1 MNQEKI
7 SFPVVRDFSGI
18 FNASVKFV
26 SQNFKHFFLALI
38 FIAGPFLLV
47 DSICMGFFQ
56 ASLIET
62 SMNNKLTGFTNFN
75 SFEYWS
81 QFGGQLFIIV
91 LVAILARIIL
101 LTTTYAYVLAYNTH
115 GPKNFGIA
123 EIRKIVF
130 QNIVKTIKGFFVCV
144 LLFLFLL
151 LIIGIIGGLMMT
163 MLPLFTSIIMVLV
176 VIAAF
181 IISPPFI
188 WQLSTFYLVQMKED
202 LGVLDSMR
210 KVREIMRGEFFQT
223 WLIIVVAALILIVLG
238 FLFSA
243 PTYIYQFILRMGGAM
258 KLVEN
263 ATSYIIISTACGFLV
278 KFLGSLMYIVNS
290 FLYYSLDEKKNG
302 AALISRIDEI
312 GNTPVNDTDQ
322 QY

>member
-7 SFPVVRDFSGI
+7 NFPEVRDFSGI
-18 FNASVKFV
+18 FNSSVKFV

-47 DSICMGFFQ
+47 DSVCMGLFQ
-56 ASLIET
+56 ANLIDT
-62 SMNNKLTGFTNFN
+62 TVNNRLTGFTGFN
-75 SFEYWS
+75 SIEFWS
-81 QFGGQLFIIV
+81 QFAGQLFILI
-91 LVAILARIIL
+91 LVIILSRIIL
-101 LTTTYAYVLAYNTH
+101 LTTTYAYVLAYNTY

-123 EIRKIVF
+123 EVRKIVF
-130 QNIVKTIKGFFVCV
+130 QNIVKTIKGFFVCI
-144 LLFLFLL
+144 LLFFFLV
-151 LIIGIIGGLMMT
+151 LIFAIIGGLMAT
-163 MLPLFTSIIMVLV
+163 MLPLFTTIIFGFA
-176 VIAAF
+176 VIAAI

-188 WQLSTFYLVQMKED
+188 WQFSTFYLVQMKED

-243 PTYIYQFILRMGGAM
+243 PSYIYQFILRMGGGM
-258 KLVEN
+258 QLVEK
-263 ATSYIIISTACGFLV
+263 ATTYIIISTACGFLV

-312 GNTPVNDTDQ
+312 GNTPVNDADQ

>member
-7 SFPVVRDFSGI
+7 NFPVVRDFNGI
-18 FNASVKFV
+18 FNVSVKFV

-56 ASLIET
+56 AHLLQT
-62 SMNNKLTGFTNFN
+62 TMNNRLTSFTGFN
-75 SFEYWS
+75 SIEFWS
-81 QFGGQLFIIV
+81 QFAGRLFILSLAIILSRIV
-91 LVAILARIIL
+91 L

-123 EIRKIVF
+123 DVRKIVF
-130 QNIVKTIKGFFVCV
+130 QNIVKTIKGFFVCI
-144 LLFLFLL
+144 LLFFFLL
-151 LIIGIIGGLMMT
+151 LIFGIIAGLMMA

-176 VIAAF
+176 VTAAF

-188 WQLSTFYLVQMKED
+188 WQFSTFYLVQMKED

-210 KVREIMRGEFFQT
+210 KVRELMRGEFLQT
-223 WLIIVVAALILIVLG
+223 WLIIVVAVLIIIILG
-238 FLFSA
+238 ILFSA
-243 PTYIYQFILRMGGAM
+243 PTYIYQFILRMGGAIN
-258 KLVEN
+258 LVEN
-263 ATSYIIISTACGFLV
+263 ATSYLIVSTACGFLV
-278 KFLGSLMYIVNS
+278 KFLGSLIYVVNS

-312 GNTPVNDTDQ
+312 GNTPLNDADQ

>member
-7 SFPVVRDFSGI
+7 NFPEVRDFSGI
-18 FNASVKFV
+18 FNSSVKFV

-47 DSICMGFFQ
+47 DSVCMGLFQ
-56 ASLIET
+56 ANLIDT
-62 SMNNKLTGFTNFN
+62 TMNNRLTGFTGFN
-75 SFEYWS
+75 SIEFWS
-81 QFGGQLFIIV
+81 QFAGQLFILI
-91 LVAILARIIL
+91 LVIILSRIIL
-101 LTTTYAYVLAYNTH
+101 LTTTYAYVLAYNTY

-123 EIRKIVF
+123 EVRKIVF
-130 QNIVKTIKGFFVCV
+130 QNIVKTIKGFFVCI
-144 LLFLFLL
+144 LLFFFLV
-151 LIIGIIGGLMMT
+151 LIFAIIGGLMAT
-163 MLPLFTSIIMVLV
+163 MLPLFTTIIFGFA
-176 VIAAF
+176 VIAAI

-188 WQLSTFYLVQMKED
+188 WQFSTFYLVQMKED

-243 PTYIYQFILRMGGAM
+243 PSYIYQFILRMGGGM
-258 KLVEN
+258 QLVEK
-263 ATSYIIISTACGFLV
+263 ATTYIIISTACGFLV

-312 GNTPVNDTDQ
+312 GNTPVNDADQ